1 MEADNYIRNKL
12 YCKKMAYHICGS
24 LALSDESFPESDKV
38 GIFHVFLVVVF
49 DFLLRS
55 CCTACSANTFSTLPE
70 NEMIS

>member
-12 YCKKMAYHICGS
+12 YCKKMAYHICS

-38 GIFHVFLVVVF
+38 GVFHVFLVVVF

-55 CCTACSANTFSTLPE
+55 CCTTCLTNTFSTLPE
-70 NEMIS
+70 DEMIN

>member
-12 YCKKMAYHICGS
+12 YRKKMAYHICS

-55 CCTACSANTFSTLPE
+55 CCTTCLANTFSTLPE
-70 NEMIS
+70 DEMIN